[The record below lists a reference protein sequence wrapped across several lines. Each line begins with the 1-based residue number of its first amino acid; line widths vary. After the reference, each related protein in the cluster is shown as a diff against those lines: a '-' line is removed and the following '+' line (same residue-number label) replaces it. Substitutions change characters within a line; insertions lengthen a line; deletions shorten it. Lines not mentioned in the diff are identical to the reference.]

1 MFTPPRAKSQA
12 DQSTQKE
19 IKMAVKTPTVEVE
32 PEVPVF
38 AGDPT
43 PDLGIHITTVDGE
56 VLGHGYVDLEAA
68 RLAAAGTFE
77 GMEVLIIEG

>member
-1 MFTPPRAKSQA
+1 
-12 DQSTQKE
+12 
-19 IKMAVKTPTVEVE
+19 MAVKTPTVAVE

-56 VLGHGYVDLEAA
+56 VLGHGYVDLDAA

-77 GMEVLIIEG
+77 GMEVVITEG